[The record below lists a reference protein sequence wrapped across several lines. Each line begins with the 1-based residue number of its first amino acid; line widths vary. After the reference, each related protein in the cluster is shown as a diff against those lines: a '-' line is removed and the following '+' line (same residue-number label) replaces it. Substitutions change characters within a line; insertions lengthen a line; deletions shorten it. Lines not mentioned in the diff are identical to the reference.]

1 MIVIAA
7 LAAAAALSHPGPVRG
22 APALALF
29 DLLKSLSGDW
39 VGKSTKG
46 WVEAASF
53 QVLAGGTA
61 VLETTRF
68 TSPPEP
74 GMATVF
80 HLDGDRVLLTHYCE
94 AGNHPR
100 LQATAFDPVA
110 RTATFSFLD
119 GTGMASRDVGHM
131 DAVLIRFIDADHFDS
146 QWTWYQMGAERWLEK
161 ISYQRGGSDAKGKQ

>member
-1 MIVIAA
+1 MTAIAA
-7 LAAAAALSHPGPVRG
+7 LLATAALSSAGPLRS
-22 APALALF
+22 APALKLF
-29 DLLKSLSGDW
+29 ELVRSLSGEW
-39 VGKSTKG
+39 VGESTKG
-46 WVEAASF
+46 WVESASY

-68 TSPPEP
+68 ISPSDS

-94 AGNHPR
+94 AGNQPR
-100 LQATAFDPVA
+100 LHATAFDPVA

-131 DAVLIRFIDADHFDS
+131 DKVVIRFIDGDHFES
-146 QWTWYQMGAERWLEK
+146 QWSWYEKGAERWQEK
-161 ISYQRGGSDAKGKQ
+161 ISYRRKGLDARVIR